1 MAVQNFIGLGVYVGG
16 FDASG
21 NAKAFD
27 APNITT
33 AALDTTSFNDEW
45 TSSIGGL
52 KSIDW
57 SGDLMQDFDADKV
70 DQLVGLAYSGTA
82 RPITLAPAGKTGGA
96 VAYSFNATQFAYTPI
111 DAEVGDLAMAKVSGK
126 GTGAAIRGTLMNAPG
141 TPITTTG
148 AGATARQL
156 GAIPAGSKMYGAL
169 HVIAASGTSPTLDV
183 VVQSD
188 NNGAMSSPTS
198 RMVFAQATGITSEW
212 LPLEGPVTD
221 DYWRASITVG
231 GTTPSFNYVLVL
243 GIAAN

>member
-27 APNITT
+27 APNVTT

-70 DQLVGLAYSGTA
+70 DQLVGLATLGTA
-82 RPITLAPAGKTGGA
+82 QPITLAPAGKTGGA
-96 VAYSFNATQFAYTPI
+96 VAYSFNATQLAYTPI
-111 DAEVGDLAMAKVSGK
+111 ESEAGGLAMAKVSGK

-141 TPITTTG
+141 TPINATG
-148 AGATARQL
+148 NGTARQL

-188 NNGAMSSPTS
+188 DSGAMSSPTS

-212 LPLEGPVTD
+212 LPLAGVITD

-231 GTTPSFNYVLVL
+231 GTDPSFSYVLVL

>member
-1 MAVQNFIGLGVYVGG
+1 MAVQNWIGLGVYVGG

-27 APNITT
+27 APNVTT
-33 AALDTTSFNDEW
+33 VALDTTSFNDEW

-52 KSIDW
+52 KSVDW

-70 DQLVGLAYSGTA
+70 DQLVGLATLGTA
-82 RPITLAPAGKTGGA
+82 QPISMLPAGKTGGE
-96 VAYSFNATQFAYTPI
+96 VAYAFNATQLAYTPI
-111 DAEVGDLAMAKVSGK
+111 ESEAGGLAMAKVSGK

-141 TPITTTG
+141 TPITATG
-148 AGATARQL
+148 TGTARQL
-156 GAIPAGSKMYGAL
+156 GAVPAGSKIYGAL
-169 HVIAASGTSPTLDV
+169 HVIAASGTTPTLDV

-188 NNGAMSSPTS
+188 DNGAMTSPTS
-198 RMVFAQATGITSEW
+198 RLVFAQATGITSEW
-212 LPLEGPVTD
+212 LPLAGAITD

-231 GTTPSFNYVLVL
+231 GTSPSFSYVLVL

>member
-27 APNITT
+27 APNVTT

-52 KSIDW
+52 KSVDW

-70 DQLVGLAYSGTA
+70 DQLVGLATLGTA
-82 RPITLAPAGKTGGA
+82 QPITLAPAGKTGGA
-96 VAYSFNATQFAYTPI
+96 VAYSFNATQLAYTPI
-111 DAEVGDLAMAKVSGK
+111 ESEAGGLAMAKVSGK

-141 TPITTTG
+141 TPINATG
-148 AGATARQL
+148 NGTARQL

-188 NNGAMSSPTS
+188 DSGAMSSPTS

-212 LPLEGPVTD
+212 LPLAGVITD

-231 GTTPSFNYVLVL
+231 GTDPSFSYVLVL